1 MNDMNITKR
10 YDRESARDYALR
22 MIKENIISINLIPG
36 CSISE
41 NELASKMGLSRTPV
55 REALIELSKT
65 QIVEIFPQKGSGIA
79 LIDTELVE
87 EARFL
92 RLVLETAIIEL
103 VCDVATPEDIAKLE
117 ENVILQE
124 FYIQNS
130 LSHKLLGLDDELHK
144 QLFKISKKERTYDML
159 ERLIIHFD
167 RVRNLS
173 LSAVN
178 VKDKQ
183 IVDDHKAIVE
193 TIKSR
198 DKEKAKEVIK
208 KHLTRYELDI
218 KLIQERYP
226 EYFKHT

>member
-1 MNDMNITKR
+1 MNDMNITERHAK
-10 YDRESARDYALR
+10 ESARDYALR
-22 MIKENIISINLIPG
+22 IIKENIVSINLVPG
-36 CSISE
+36 CSVSE
-41 NELASKMGLSRTPV
+41 KELASKMGLSRTPV

-65 QIVEIFPQKGSGIA
+65 QIVEIFPQKGSSIA

-103 VCDVATPEDIAKLE
+103 VCDVATKEDIAKLE
-117 ENVILQE
+117 ENVMLQE
-124 FYIQNS
+124 LYLKNS
-130 LSHKLLGLDDELHK
+130 LSHKLLCLDDELHK
-144 QLFKISKKERTYDML
+144 QLFIICKKERTYDML

-173 LSAVN
+173 LSTVN

-183 IVDDHKAIVE
+183 IVDDHRDIVE
-193 TIKSR
+193 AIKKR
-198 DKEKAKEVIK
+198 DKEMAKKVIK

-226 EYFKHT
+226 SYFKNT